1 VSHPLSGR
9 SLTTLAVSGDAPESW
24 YKPRPHGASEW
35 NERGA
40 AVAASVGGGWLARIS
55 AALNASGNAARRLES
70 AARGGFVVTT
80 GQQPGLFGGPLYTWW
95 KAIGAVALADALQEL
110 TGRPVA
116 PVFWA
121 ATDDSDL
128 VEAATTYILTADGP
142 LPVSIRAHAADGSPM
157 SEVPLG
163 DVTSQLS
170 ALRQAAGSAANERLL
185 ERVERAYSEGATVG
199 SAYVELLRDT
209 LAEAGVS
216 VLDASHPTIGA
227 AAHPLLVSA
236 LERGSEIE
244 ASLVT
249 RDAEIAAAGHRPQVQ
264 TVKGRTLV
272 FRSVSGRRDR
282 VRIARAN
289 QTAAATNAGE
299 LSPNVVLRPIVERAI
314 LPTVAYL
321 GGPAEVAYFAQVSAV
336 ASALGVEPPLVL
348 PRWSA
353 TIIEPRI
360 ERILHRYR
368 LGVRDFSDPHAV
380 ETKIA
385 RESLPPAVRASLDSL
400 RAEVSARL
408 ASLSAVEG
416 AELIPKPAIEG
427 AARNAAH
434 RLARLER
441 RFIAAIKRQGSE
453 ALRDIATARA
463 SLFPLGQPQERV
475 LNGVPFLARYGD
487 ELWDAALSE
496 ASQHAASL
504 I

>member
-1 VSHPLSGR
+1 
-9 SLTTLAVSGDAPESW
+9 LAVSGEAPAAW
-24 YKPRPHGASEW
+24 YGKRPHGASEW
-35 NERGA
+35 SKRA
-40 AVAASVGGGWLARIS
+40 SAVSASVGGDWLPRIS

-70 AARGGFVVTT
+70 AAAGGFVVTT

-110 TGRPVA
+110 TGRSVA

-128 VEAATTYILTADGP
+128 VEAATTYVLTADGP
-142 LPVSIRAHAADGSPM
+142 VPLSISADSSDGSPM

-170 ALRQAAGSAANERLL
+170 MLRKAAGSAANERLL
-185 ERVERAYSEGATVG
+185 ERLERAYSGRATVG
-199 SAYVELLRDT
+199 TAYVEFLRNA
-209 LAEAGVS
+209 LADAGVS
-216 VLDASHPTIGA
+216 VLDASHPAIRD
-227 AAHPLLVSA
+227 AAHPLLISA
-236 LERGSEIE
+236 LARAAEVQT
-244 ASLVT
+244 SLVT
-249 RDAEIAAAGHRPQVQ
+249 RDTEIAAAGHRPQVR

-282 VRIARAN
+282 VPIGRAK
-289 QTAAATNAGE
+289 QTAASASAGE
-299 LSPNVVLRPIVERAI
+299 LSPNVVLRPIIERAI

-336 ASALGVEPPLVL
+336 ANALGVEPPLVL

-360 ERILHRYR
+360 ERILQRYS
-368 LGVRDFSDPHAV
+368 LEVRDFSDPHAV

-385 RESLPPAVRASLDSL
+385 RESLPPAVRASLDAL

-416 AELIPKPAIEG
+416 AELIPKPAIDG
-427 AARNAAH
+427 AARNVAH

-441 RFIAAIKRQGSE
+441 RFTAAIKRQGSE
-453 ALRDIATARA
+453 ALRDIAIARA
-463 SLFPLGQPQERV
+463 SLFPLDKPQERV

-487 ELWDAALSE
+487 ELWSAAMAE
-496 ASQHAASL
+496 ASLHAASL

>member
-1 VSHPLSGR
+1 MG
-9 SLTTLAVSGDAPESW
+9 GEAPEAW
-24 YKPRPHGASEW
+24 YQKRPHGSTEW
-35 NERGA
+35 TERGS
-40 AVAASVGGGWLARIS
+40 AVSASVGGDWLPRIS
-55 AALNASGNAARRLES
+55 AALSASGNAARRLES
-70 AARGGFVVTT
+70 AAAGGFVVTT

-95 KAIGAVALADALQEL
+95 KAIGALALADALQEL

-116 PVFWA
+116 PIFWA

-128 VEAATTYILTADGP
+128 VEAATTHILTSDGP
-142 LPVSIRAHAADGSPM
+142 VPLSIGADAPDGSPM

-170 ALRQAAGSAANERLL
+170 AFRRAAGSAANERLL
-185 ERVERAYSEGATVG
+185 ERLESAYSGRATVG
-199 SAYVELLRDT
+199 SAYVEFLRDT
-209 LAEAGVS
+209 LANAGVS
-216 VLDASHPTIGA
+216 VLDASHPAIGDA
-227 AAHPLLVSA
+227 ARPLLIAA
-236 LERGSEIE
+236 LERGSEVQ
-244 ASLVT
+244 AALVT

-272 FRSVSGRRDR
+272 FRSVNGRRDR
-282 VRIARAN
+282 VPIERAK
-289 QTAAATNAGE
+289 QTAALTNAGE

-336 ASALGVEPPLVL
+336 ANALGAEPPLVL

-360 ERILHRYR
+360 ERILERYR

-385 RESLPPAVRASLDSL
+385 RDSLPPAVRASLDSL

-408 ASLSAVEG
+408 ATLSAVEG

-427 AARNAAH
+427 AARNVAH

-441 RFIAAIKRQGSE
+441 RFTAAIKRQGSE
-453 ALRDIATARA
+453 ALRDIAIARA
-463 SLFPLGQPQERV
+463 ALFPLGKPQERV

-487 ELWDAALSE
+487 ELWNAALEE